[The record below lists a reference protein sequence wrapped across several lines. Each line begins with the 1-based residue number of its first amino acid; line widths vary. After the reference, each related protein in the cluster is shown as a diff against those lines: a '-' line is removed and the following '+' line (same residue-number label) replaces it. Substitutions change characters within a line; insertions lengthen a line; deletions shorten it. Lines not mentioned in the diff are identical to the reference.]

1 MPRACIGL
9 GSNLGS
15 RREHLEFA
23 LRELS
28 MYGTVVARSPL
39 IETDPVDCPEGGRF
53 LNACMVL
60 DTALNARR
68 LLAVAIEVEDARGRE
83 RSVRNGPRPL
93 DIDLLLID
101 DLTIESESLTIPHPR
116 MHERRFVLEPLAVIA
131 PGRVHPG
138 LSLTVRQMLGRLDSR
153 QTG

>member
-101 DLTIESESLTIPHPR
+101 DLMIESESLTIPHPR
-116 MHERRFVLEPLAVIA
+116 MHERRFVLEPLAAIA

-138 LSLTVRQMLGRLDSR
+138 LSLTVRQMLGRLDSKP
-153 QTG
+153 TG